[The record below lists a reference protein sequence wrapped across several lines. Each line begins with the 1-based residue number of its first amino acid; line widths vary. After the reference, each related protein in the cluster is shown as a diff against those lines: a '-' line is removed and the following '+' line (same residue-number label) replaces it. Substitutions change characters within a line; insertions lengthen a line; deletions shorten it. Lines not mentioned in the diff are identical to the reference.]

1 MDLKEHP
8 IIDNHRRGFLRESAL
23 SLLGVAAIASV
34 RPDVAIARPAPSVA
48 ADALDES
55 ERATLG
61 RLAEVLLPGS
71 QAAGVVDSVA
81 TQLPLP
87 LERQT
92 LMIKYLGV
100 TPPFVTFYKTGLR
113 ALDELSRRRAN
124 VVFLRAREAD
134 ATELVR
140 QLVSAAPATW
150 SGPPAGLFHFVV
162 RNDALDVVY
171 GTKDGFLEL
180 STPYMAHIE
189 PPSAWPR

>member
-1 MDLKEHP
+1 
-8 IIDNHRRGFLRESAL
+8 
-23 SLLGVAAIASV
+23 V

-71 QAAGVVDSVA
+71 QAAGVVDFVA
-81 TQLPLP
+81 TQLLLP

-113 ALDELSRRRAN
+113 ALDELSQRRVN